1 MIYDADN
8 AGMEGMENEGFK
20 CDSSYWG
27 SDFMD
32 NGGLLD
38 KLNRAYAME
47 EEMAGMLIDLCQP
60 ASLPDDLPE
69 ETRKHVERI
78 LSIIKTDTL
87 RHKKI
92 VSEIREDILWQ

>member
-1 MIYDADN
+1 MNKVD
-8 AGMEGMENEGFK
+8 
-20 CDSSYWG
+20 
-27 SDFMD
+27 
-32 NGGLLD
+32 LLD

-60 ASLPDDLPE
+60 ASLPDDLSP
-69 ETRKHVERI
+69 ETRKYVESV

-92 VSEIREDILWQ
+92 VSEIREGGLWQ